1 MREREKERDSEAPSI
16 VKEIVLRDEFQRFC
30 GGVERVSRSMR
41 SDGTDQINK
50 ISEVPCCDVEREKWL
65 LFLGRYTKR
74 ARITSVCFVSG
85 LRGSFRAR
93 TSAQSAGRDAS
104 RQAAIRKERRRTT
117 SELKAA
123 ENKERGNRESRVWPF
138 SAARMSYSDPDR
150 TDRARNWPSIFGYH
164 VIFVR

>member
-1 MREREKERDSEAPSI
+1 
-16 VKEIVLRDEFQRFC
+16 
-30 GGVERVSRSMR
+30 MR

-50 ISEVPCCDVEREKWL
+50 ISEVPCRDVEREKWL
-65 LFLGRYTKR
+65 LFLGRYTER

-123 ENKERGNRESRVWPF
+123 ENKERGNRESRVWSF
-138 SAARMSYSDPDR
+138 SAATMSYSDPDRR

-164 VIFVR
+164 AIFVR

>member
-1 MREREKERDSEAPSI
+1 
-16 VKEIVLRDEFQRFC
+16 
-30 GGVERVSRSMR
+30 MR

-50 ISEVPCCDVEREKWL
+50 ISEVPCRDVEREKWL
-65 LFLGRYTKR
+65 LFLGRYTER

-123 ENKERGNRESRVWPF
+123 ENKEREVIESLAFGRL
-138 SAARMSYSDPDR
+138 ARPQCPTLILTEEPIEQEIGHRSLDTTRFLCDR
-150 TDRARNWPSIFGYH
+150 TPIYNRCAMCRVFKTRDT
-164 VIFVR
+164 